1 MGYAQLSQKGEG
13 IHLRQFSRAFI
24 IEDEQENRVAF
35 VSFDA
40 GMVGN
45 AVKRAVIK
53 KLKERYG
60 AMYTTE
66 NVIVSGTHT
75 HSAPGGFLTHLLYD
89 LSTLGFVSE
98 TFNAYVDGIYN
109 VSLNYS
115 FTLSLFQFIPLLS
128 RASSEPTTIW
138 RTGDCSLQKLRSMTP
153 ISTAVQMRT

>member
-24 IEDEQENRVAF
+24 IEDEAQKRVAF

-45 AVKRAVIK
+45 AVKRAVVR
-53 KLKERYG
+53 KLKDRFG
-60 AMYTTE
+60 SSQYTMD

-75 HSAPGGFLTHLLYD
+75 HSAPGGFMTHLLYD

-109 VSLNYS
+109 VS
-115 FTLSLFQFIPLLS
+115 Q
-128 RASSEPTTIW
+128 
-138 RTGDCSLQKLRSMTP
+138 
-153 ISTAVQMRT
+153 

>member
-24 IEDEQENRVAF
+24 IEDDDNTRVAF
-35 VSFDA
+35 VSFEA

-45 AVKRAVIK
+45 AVKRAVVR
-53 KLKERYG
+53 KLKDRFG
-60 AMYTTE
+60 STYTMD

-109 VSLNYS
+109 VRIIITRTS
-115 FTLSLFQFIPLLS
+115 FPI
-128 RASSEPTTIW
+128 I
-138 RTGDCSLQKLRSMTP
+138 KSMT
-153 ISTAVQMRT
+153 

>member
-24 IEDEQENRVAF
+24 IEDDDKTRVAF

-53 KLKERYG
+53 KLKERFG
-60 AMYTTE
+60 NTYTMD
-66 NVIVSGTHT
+66 NVILSGTHT

-109 VSLNYS
+109 VS
-115 FTLSLFQFIPLLS
+115 
-128 RASSEPTTIW
+128 
-138 RTGDCSLQKLRSMTP
+138 GDTN
-153 ISTAVQMRT
+153 

>member
-24 IEDEQENRVAF
+24 VEDDQKTRVAF

-45 AVKRAVIK
+45 AVKRAVVK
-53 KLKERYG
+53 KLKERFG
-60 AMYTTE
+60 NSLYTMD

-109 VSLNYS
+109 VS
-115 FTLSLFQFIPLLS
+115 
-128 RASSEPTTIW
+128 
-138 RTGDCSLQKLRSMTP
+138 
-153 ISTAVQMRT
+153 